1 MDDAITGMPAETIL
15 HGALELSKNSWL
27 LALQFPDRAQPS
39 LHPIVAISVVASVLS
54 ESATTISST
63 HSTLETAASIFSAAF
78 SEMKARVDHPGLS
91 CA

>member
-15 HGALELSKNSWL
+15 HGALELSENSWL

-63 HSTLETAASIFSAAF
+63 HSMLETAASRPGRAGFQ
-78 SEMKARVDHPGLS
+78 HPVLHGRDLL
-91 CA
+91 ATA